1 MQSTFIAVDLAK
13 TVFQVSLAD
22 EQRRIFKR
30 QRLTRSQFKR
40 FLVHTPATRVIM
52 EGCASAHHW
61 GRVASEHGHAVKLL
75 HARYVRP
82 YVRRNKTDA
91 ADADA
96 LIRAEAD
103 PDIKP
108 IPIKTE
114 HQQALQ
120 SLHRIRAQWQSTRV
134 SRINEARSLLAEFGI
149 VLPSGSAAIAA
160 RLHEHI
166 DQLPDLLQF
175 TFAELV
181 AEIGEYRDKLKHLDQ
196 LLIRLARENPITQRL
211 LNISG
216 VGPTIATALLGRVPN
231 MHAFKRGRAFASWL
245 GITPREH
252 SSGSTRTLGPI
263 SRHGDTYLRTLL
275 IHGARSALLCAKRTA
290 QAGRTLTE
298 LQRWALD
305 TQARVGHNKA
315 AVALA
320 NKWRASSGPSG
331 PRLPTSTPITRAAIA
346 DLHSPSA
353 HFRRYER
360 NAYAYRPQGR

>member
-13 TVFQVSLAD
+13 AVFQVSLAD

-30 QRLTRSQFKR
+30 QRLTRPQFKR
-40 FLVHTPATRVIM
+40 FLVHTPPARLVM
-52 EGCASAHHW
+52 EGCATAHHW

-75 HARYVRP
+75 HARYVRA

-96 LIRAEAD
+96 LIRADAD

-108 IPIKTE
+108 IPIKTQ

-134 SRINEARSLLAEFGI
+134 ARINEARSLLAEFGF
-149 VLPSGSAAIAA
+149 VLPSGSASIEA
-160 RLHEHI
+160 RLHQLI
-166 DQLPDLLQF
+166 DQLPQLLQF

-181 AEIGEYRDKLKHLDQ
+181 AEIGEYHDRLKRLDQ
-196 LLIRLARENPITQRL
+196 LLARLAKENPVSQSL

-216 VGPTIATALLGRVPN
+216 VGPTTATALLGRVPD

-245 GITPREH
+245 GITPREY
-252 SSGSTRTLGPI
+252 SSGSTRTLGAI
-263 SRHGDTYLRTLL
+263 SRRGDTYLRTLL
-275 IHGARSALLCAKRTA
+275 IHGARSALLSAKRL
-290 QAGRTLTE
+290 QRTGQPLSE

-320 NKWRASSGPSG
+320 NKMARIIWAVWTKASDFDGN
-331 PRLPTSTPITRAAIA
+331 
-346 DLHSPSA
+346 HS
-353 HFRRYER
+353 RRYR
-360 NAYAYRPQGR
+360 